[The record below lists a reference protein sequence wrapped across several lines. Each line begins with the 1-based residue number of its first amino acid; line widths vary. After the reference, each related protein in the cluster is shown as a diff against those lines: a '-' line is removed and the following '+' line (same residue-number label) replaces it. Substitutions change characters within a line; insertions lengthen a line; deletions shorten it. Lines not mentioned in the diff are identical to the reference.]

1 MDNNVDFKNKY
12 LKYKIKYL
20 ELKAQAKKSK
30 EDTINE
36 YRRTYNGTEE
46 ELKQLKKKVGI
57 YPIILSYLDTGIPKF
72 ELLEKFLYERRGSR
86 TYSISLSLS
95 GQKKNNLYNLLHIL
109 RRIYLNPNEDREFF
123 ITNSKGY
130 TMKPDEFFKIFKN
143 SLPEGEA
150 YYSKRENYESTQKI
164 LETLLSRAEDIA
176 FLPYGYWTYF
186 RKTKEIR
193 E

>member
-1 MDNNVDFKNKY
+1 MDSNVDFKNKY

-36 YRRTYNGTEE
+36 YRSSYNGTEE
-46 ELKQLKKKVGI
+46 ELKQLKQLKKKVGI

-72 ELLEKFLYERRGSR
+72 ELLEKFLYHRSG
-86 TYSISLSLS
+86 YSISLS
-95 GQKKNNLYNLLHIL
+95 GQKKANLFNLLHIL

-130 TMKPDEFFKIFKN
+130 TMKPEEFFKIFKN

-176 FLPYGYWTYF
+176 FLPYGYWTYI
-186 RKTKEIR
+186 RETKEIR